1 MITPPPLQKDDII
14 ALATPARSIG
24 MASIKSVRDLFE
36 QQGWQLRLD
45 PRVFSTHHQF
55 GGNDQQ
61 RKDHLNALI
70 ADPAVKAIL
79 CGRGGY
85 GSLRIVDELDLKPLA
100 SYPKWLIGFSDITV
114 LHASFQ
120 KHAGI
125 ESIHAT
131 MPFNMHENSHESL
144 ESLLSVLQG
153 NAPSYTFEWDVNNR
167 AGNCEGKL
175 TGGNLSILYSL
186 QASASMPDPEGCI
199 LLIEDVDEYLYH
211 IDRMML
217 SLRRSGFLS
226 RLAGVVAGNFTQIH
240 DNNVPF
246 GCSVQD
252 IIREHTDNYRY
263 PVAFGLP
270 AGHLA
275 DNRALILGRQTSLHV
290 KNRQSSSLIQNTNQ

>member
-226 RLAGVVAGNFTQIH
+226 RLAGVVAGNFTQIK

-290 KNRQSSSLIQNTNQ
+290 KNRQSSSLIQHTNQ